1 MDYETFIS
9 ENMQEVTKELNDVIQ
24 SFKSK
29 GLKIS
34 FDFINNL
41 SEKLDLLE
49 NTDEREFFI
58 QSFIFEKIVTD
69 LDKINDLIASDSKDI
84 ISDDYLD
91 RECFTSSILE
101 GILNPE
107 YKKSKAHNE
116 YLSFIELNK
125 PSLDIQVKKH
135 VDSLLKDKKIIDE
148 KSLNNLKEWCYE
160 SFNTPKFYTRKYIYL
175 YFHKNQL
182 KINLSIDP
190 NYIHRNILDE
200 LLEVV

>member
-34 FDFINNL
+34 FDFIDTL
-41 SEKLDLLE
+41 SKKIDVLE
-49 NTDEREFFI
+49 NTNQKEFFI
-58 QSFIFEKIVTD
+58 QSFIFENIVSD
-69 LDKINDLIASDSKDI
+69 LDKINDLIASDNKDI

-91 RECFTSSILE
+91 RECFNSSILE

-107 YKKSKAHNE
+107 RKKSKAHNE

-125 PSLDIQVKKH
+125 PGLDLQVKKH
-135 VDSLLKDKKIIDE
+135 VDSLLRDKKIIDE